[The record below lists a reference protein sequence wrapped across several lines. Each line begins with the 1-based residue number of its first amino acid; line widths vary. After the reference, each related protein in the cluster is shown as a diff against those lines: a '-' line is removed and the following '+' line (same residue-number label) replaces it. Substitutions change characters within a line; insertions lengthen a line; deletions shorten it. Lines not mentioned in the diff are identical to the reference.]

1 MPMQMKI
8 DWAMLETV
16 GAEIIPGG
24 KTGVA
29 ALHVL
34 KASQSRMTHAHKLK
48 SFGMSQLAKTSY
60 EL

>member
-1 MPMQMKI
+1 MSACGKP
-8 DWAMLETV
+8 V

-34 KASQSRMTHAHKLK
+34 KARQSRMTHAHKLK